1 MDQVWSSRKRG
12 FASAHLRT
20 AFCRVSIGWG
30 PKFSSVLSFCRW
42 ITLVISQGLSH
53 LYIPVPGE
61 VYWLFSRFLFSNT
74 RQCRFL
80 CTCNLVQ
87 PISLCVV
94 FLLLIFRGFCT
105 FSAWT
110 NHNVIEAML
119 AMPKVQPKVPAQPP
133 ASGVGRA
140 SPGETGQEKVSFDY
154 FQYYCG
160 HLWTHSIA
168 KDIKCSYV
176 RAKENSVLFVSAL
189 LHAESFPLFLP
200 SGCTLGR

>member
-1 MDQVWSSRKRG
+1 
-12 FASAHLRT
+12 
-20 AFCRVSIGWG
+20 
-30 PKFSSVLSFCRW
+30 
-42 ITLVISQGLSH
+42 
-53 LYIPVPGE
+53 
-61 VYWLFSRFLFSNT
+61 
-74 RQCRFL
+74 
-80 CTCNLVQ
+80 
-87 PISLCVV
+87 
-94 FLLLIFRGFCT
+94 
-105 FSAWT
+105 
-110 NHNVIEAML
+110 ML